1 MYIPGVLGS
10 SLSFSMLIFL
20 QANESLIARWFPPC
34 LFNELFGYQKSIKL
48 WSTFPSL
55 STHFFSSTQT
65 SMKKKEKK
73 ADSRFV
79 THKALIHHAHIFTQ
93 LNTKLWWWREEIF
106 LFSTRAPLKG
116 KNFFLLRTY
125 VSIPSFILFGMR
137 VRKWSLAKRCIFLAI
152 TELQFY
158 GLLTTI
164 QHVKRTWG
172 NWKPINASSS
182 CSKIR
187 VSSNREGL
195 STRVYLCVIEYFWI
209 CLRIL
214 DKKYFKCDFFF
225 Q

>member
-1 MYIPGVLGS
+1 MINFSVS
-10 SLSFSMLIFL
+10 IDSL
-20 QANESLIARWFPPC
+20 
-34 LFNELFGYQKSIKL
+34 
-48 WSTFPSL
+48 
-55 STHFFSSTQT
+55 FSSTQT

-116 KNFFLLRTY
+116 KNFFLLRTF

-187 VSSNREGL
+187 VSSNREQPSMYYLGGSICKFFNSL
-195 STRVYLCVIEYFWI
+195 SLSLLIFLVLVLHYF
-209 CLRIL
+209 
-214 DKKYFKCDFFF
+214 DQKCDSVISFF